1 MRATYPVPMT
11 IPTLTLSDGHA
22 MPAIGF
28 GTYPLVGAE
37 GYRAIRSALDVG
49 YRLID
54 SAFNYENEGTVG
66 KAIRDFMR
74 ESGVDRGEITVQ
86 TKIPGRHHQFER
98 AIRSGYESAA
108 RMGLD
113 QIDVLLIHWPNP
125 ITGMYLEAWR
135 GLVELQEQG
144 IARSI
149 GVSNFTATLLE
160 EIIADTG
167 VTPVLN
173 QIELHPLFIQE
184 AMRAEHAR
192 LGIITQAW
200 SPLGKRNAPYATPA
214 VADAAAAHGVTPAQV
229 VLRWQ
234 LQLGNLPVP
243 KSATPERQAANLD
256 VFGFELTDA
265 EVAAIS
271 ALDTPDGRLFGGD
284 PATHEEM

>member
-1 MRATYPVPMT
+1 MS
-11 IPTLTLSDGHA
+11 IPTLNLNDGYQI
-22 MPAIGF
+22 PAIGF

-37 GYRAIRSALDVG
+37 GYRAVRSALDAG

-66 KAIRDFMR
+66 KAVRDFLR
-74 ESGVDRGEITVQ
+74 ESGVDRNELTIQ
-86 TKIPGRHHQFER
+86 TKIPGRHHETAR
-98 AIRSGYESAA
+98 AIQSGYESAA
-108 RMGLD
+108 RLGLD

-125 ITGMYLEAWR
+125 ITGKYLDAWR
-135 GLVELQEQG
+135 GLVALREQG
-144 IARSI
+144 LVRSV
-149 GVSNFTATLLE
+149 GVSNFTAPLLA

-184 AMRAEHAR
+184 QMRAEHAR
-192 LGIITQAW
+192 LGILTQSW
-200 SPLGKRNAPYATPA
+200 SPLGKRNAPYATRA
-214 VADAAAAHGVTPAQV
+214 VSDAAAAHGVSPAQV

-234 LQLGNLPVP
+234 VQLGNLPVP

-265 EVAAIS
+265 EMAAIS